1 MGRVVTIGSLFSGIG
16 GLELGLEWALAEAGF
31 APRVAWQVEKDAF
44 CRGVLA
50 RHWPR
55 ARRFEDVTEVHGMGR
70 LMKLTEDQVSEA
82 VRRYD
87 AGESLAPIAQS
98 LGVSRQLTRER
109 DEARTLAAMWH
120 RIARDGG
127 TVNVT
132 IGEPLRFN
140 ARGAFD
146 DLDKDGDK

>member
-82 VRRYD
+82 VRAEVIDTNR
-87 AGESLAPIAQS
+87 AHSRTLMS
-98 LGVSRQLTRER
+98 VSRL
-109 DEARTLAAMWH
+109 LAK
-120 RIARDGG
+120 
-127 TVNVT
+127 VNVT